1 MTDARLWLEN
11 RRMSVNPFEW
21 LEPVD
26 YSFLRLAAFN
36 EVEGEDPRTDSHC
49 PRVDPESKRFIASTV
64 RFNNNHITELPSLS
78 ATLDS
83 LLFDRGMLTWL
94 DLSFNAIA
102 AIDANLTCL
111 TSLRVLYFHAN
122 QLASLQEVAK
132 LTMLPYLRALTLH
145 GNPLEEGTP
154 RYRTRVLLLLPG
166 LRSLDFSAV
175 TRRDRAIA
183 QFNMLPKPR
192 PRRIKDDDDDA
203 AV

>member
-21 LEPVD
+21 LEP
-26 YSFLRLAAFN
+26 
-36 EVEGEDPRTDSHC
+36 
-49 PRVDPESKRFIASTV
+49 
-64 RFNNNHITELPSLS
+64 
-78 ATLDS
+78 
-83 LLFDRGMLTWL
+83 
-94 DLSFNAIA
+94 
-102 AIDANLTCL
+102 
-111 TSLRVLYFHAN
+111 LRVLYFHAN

-154 RYRTRVLLLLPG
+154 RYRTRVLLLLAWA
-166 LRSLDFSAV
+166 SLGSDFSAV